1 MKFSARH
8 LSLSYPSILSS
19 ARSCPLCAMLV
30 DQIQLQLSPA
40 SVPDFLA
47 RPVTVRLWTE
57 YQPGRCEPGPE
68 NLRIADINIFA
79 IQEQGSDGVFG
90 NYRLRVCAEEDSY
103 ASRWII
109 ARPVHPKR
117 SAQTLEQI
125 KRWLHRCDGGH
136 ERCTVGLSGETVE
149 AGDDAVQLPSRLVD
163 VGVGIPPGIP
173 PRPALIRLCQTGGR
187 RGRYTALSH
196 RWGAKHPLT
205 TITANLEEHQRRI
218 PLEKLPRT
226 FQDAIELTRRLGIR
240 YIWIDSLCI
249 VQDDARD
256 WADESKQM
264 GTIYERSYLTIAAT
278 SAPDGDGGLFRGG
291 NGRHDQHGGYL
302 KFPCSPAP
310 NEKITGYMYF
320 ANWIPPTDHPITE
333 MEYGPLNQRGWVFQ
347 ERVLSRRIL
356 HFMPAQLYWECLAG
370 ITCQSGLPSDCDA
383 ISQWHESLDLSVRRL
398 EPASSDAADSLSGPN
413 DELVMPDLRHID
425 PAHPLLV
432 PYASEVVVTADTC
445 VEGRCCRSGRTLDHL
460 HFHRTWEQ
468 ALCHYSTRKLSFPS
482 DRLVA
487 LHGVV
492 ERLQK
497 RTQFRCMLGH
507 WLDSSLCFVK
517 SLAWAVDR
525 LPPTHTDDPP
535 RAPTWACLSRER
547 HVYYP
552 QDCHHLRS
560 PWMHVDW
567 AAFGLPDLGMRLVT
581 PLPSHYLPGNDG
593 ITPWT
598 SQEPPL
604 VFTGLLINGAK
615 GDRLLD
621 DVPFVLDKPDGEYT
635 FAVRVGFLVGGG
647 ISARDPNDARSYALL
662 ANPGT
667 APLGWVRFDRQT
679 MRPDSFYCC
688 PMYVSTHGIP
698 CLALKKDA
706 KTGRLERIGLA
717 MVCDWERI
725 SENGDIEELDQAS
738 VLPWLN
744 STARAT
750 LELI

>member
-1 MKFSARH
+1 VKFSARR
-8 LSLSYPSILSS
+8 LSLLHPSILSS

-90 NYRLRVCAEEDSY
+90 DYRLRVCAEEDSY

-163 VGVGIPPGIP
+163 VGVGIPPRTAP
-173 PRPALIRLCQTGGR
+173 IRLCQTGGR

-218 PLEKLPRT
+218 PLEKLPQT

-249 VQDDARD
+249 VQDDASD

-310 NEKITGYMYF
+310 NEKITDAKLRDYVEASYCIRRRRKE
-320 ANWIPPTDHPITE
+320 IPNGEASLLETGPDVLVRVTKQEKHAGPGRVYDQTRDCTYENNLIQHITE
-333 MEYGPLNQRGWVFQ
+333 SQNPKCWRVQLSRKIPASLGAWSQHIESFSRQQRPPRPRELSRGIQ
-347 ERVLSRRIL
+347 ER
-356 HFMPAQLYWECLAG
+356 
-370 ITCQSGLPSDCDA
+370 
-383 ISQWHESLDLSVRRL
+383 
-398 EPASSDAADSLSGPN
+398 ASSN
-413 DELVMPDLRHID
+413 
-425 PAHPLLV
+425 
-432 PYASEVVVTADTC
+432 
-445 VEGRCCRSGRTLDHL
+445 
-460 HFHRTWEQ
+460 
-468 ALCHYSTRKLSFPS
+468 
-482 DRLVA
+482 
-487 LHGVV
+487 
-492 ERLQK
+492 
-497 RTQFRCMLGH
+497 
-507 WLDSSLCFVK
+507 
-517 SLAWAVDR
+517 
-525 LPPTHTDDPP
+525 
-535 RAPTWACLSRER
+535 
-547 HVYYP
+547 
-552 QDCHHLRS
+552 
-560 PWMHVDW
+560 
-567 AAFGLPDLGMRLVT
+567 
-581 PLPSHYLPGNDG
+581 
-593 ITPWT
+593 
-598 SQEPPL
+598 
-604 VFTGLLINGAK
+604 INA
-615 GDRLLD
+615 
-621 DVPFVLDKPDGEYT
+621 
-635 FAVRVGFLVGGG
+635 
-647 ISARDPNDARSYALL
+647 
-662 ANPGT
+662 
-667 APLGWVRFDRQT
+667 
-679 MRPDSFYCC
+679 
-688 PMYVSTHGIP
+688 
-698 CLALKKDA
+698 
-706 KTGRLERIGLA
+706 
-717 MVCDWERI
+717 
-725 SENGDIEELDQAS
+725 
-738 VLPWLN
+738 
-744 STARAT
+744 
-750 LELI
+750 